1 MGKGCKAVRAAC
13 TMGVSQII
21 RTDDS
26 ITIVTDDGHSS
37 TRDQSSNWNDSQNN
51 EILDEAIE
59 EALRKM
65 LMINYLEGD

>member
-1 MGKGCKAVRAAC
+1 
-13 TMGVSQII
+13 MGVSQII